1 MGWVEASILMFGGL
15 VALMSLGLS
24 VAFGFLAINIVAAL
38 LFLGGEQGL
47 AQLTRNAVQS
57 VTSFSLT
64 PIPFFVLMG
73 EVLFHSGVALK
84 TIDAFSLMI
93 RRVPG
98 RLAVIAIVAGTVFS
112 AISGSTIATTALL
125 GSLMLPTMLER
136 GYDKKL
142 AMGPIMGIG
151 GVDML
156 IPPSALAVLL
166 GSLAGIS
173 ISGLLIGGIVWQ
185 YDRIAAWAV
194 DLVSIE
200 QEAKFGEIIFS
211 QQKAGLKLV
220 EGPAL
225 EMVKDIGGQ
234 LTANSRHK
242 FQFFVTEDNAVNAY
256 AMPGGFVVMH
266 TGLLRK
272 ADTPEEVAGVL
283 AHEVQHVE
291 RRHSLRRITQS
302 LGLTAALSVLMGD
315 MSGLA
320 SLGGDFLQLKFSR
333 DHETEADRE
342 GLKVMVAA
350 KINPVGMRDFF
361 GKLAEDSKLAE
372 NLKQN
377 LGFLSTHPASA
388 ERIADIDRLIKAL
401 PDEARQAESLKFDF
415 VAIKASIGPR
425 K

>member
-1 MGWVEASILMFGGL
+1 MRSKARIFGPGVPSTGTAAGVDFSEFGLRVETTEPNDGTPRWNAIELAKSGWDGS
-15 VALMSLGLS
+15 
-24 VAFGFLAINIVAAL
+24 
-38 LFLGGEQGL
+38 
-47 AQLTRNAVQS
+47 QLRLEWKGSA
-57 VTSFSLT
+57 
-64 PIPFFVLMG
+64 G
-73 EVLFHSGVALK
+73 AY
-84 TIDAFSLMI
+84 SLMI
-93 RRVPG
+93 GDSEAVAAIRKFADGKSKFAASGADPVTH
-98 RLAVIAIVAGTVFS
+98 RLSMALIAITL
-112 AISGSTIATTALL
+112 I
-125 GSLMLPTMLER
+125 LPL
-136 GYDKKL
+136 
-142 AMGPIMGIG
+142 
-151 GVDML
+151 
-156 IPPSALAVLL
+156 
-166 GSLAGIS
+166 
-173 ISGLLIGGIVWQ
+173 LLIGGIVWQ

-200 QEAKFGEIIFS
+200 QEAKVGEILFL

-225 EMVKDIGGQ
+225 EMVKDIGGR
-234 LTANSRHK
+234 LTENSRHK

-302 LGLTAALSVLMGD
+302 LGLTAALSLLMGD

-320 SLGGDFLQLKFSR
+320 SMGGDFLQLKFSR

-342 GLKVMVAA
+342 GLKVLVAA

-388 ERIADIDRLIKAL
+388 ERMADIDRLIKAL

-415 VAIKASIGPR
+415 AAIKASIGPR

>member
-1 MGWVEASILMFGGL
+1 MATPEPGDGTPRWSAITLAKSGWDGSQLRLEWTGSAGTYSLMTGDAQAIAAIRKFAGGKSKL
-15 VALMSLGLS
+15 HISGADQV
-24 VAFGFLAINIVAAL
+24 
-38 LFLGGEQGL
+38 
-47 AQLTRNAVQS
+47 TRNW
-57 VTSFSLT
+57 SL
-64 PIPFFVLMG
+64 
-73 EVLFHSGVALK
+73 AL
-84 TIDAFSLMI
+84 
-93 RRVPG
+93 
-98 RLAVIAIVAGTVFS
+98 IAIT
-112 AISGSTIATTALL
+112 
-125 GSLMLPTMLER
+125 
-136 GYDKKL
+136 
-142 AMGPIMGIG
+142 
-151 GVDML
+151 
-156 IPPSALAVLL
+156 VLL
-166 GSLAGIS
+166 PL
-173 ISGLLIGGIVWQ
+173 LLIGAIVWQ
-185 YDRIAAWAV
+185 HDRIAAWAV

-225 EMVKDIGGQ
+225 EMVKDIGGR

-291 RRHSLRRITQS
+291 QRHSLRRIAQS
-302 LGLTAALSVLMGD
+302 LGLTAALSLLMGD

-320 SLGGDFLQLKFSR
+320 SLGGDLLQLKFSR

-342 GLKVMVAA
+342 GLKVLVAA
-350 KINPVGMRDFF
+350 NINPVGMRDFF
-361 GKLAEDSKLAE
+361 GKLAEDSKLD
-372 NLKQN
+372 

-388 ERIADIDRLIKAL
+388 ERMADIDRLIKAL
-401 PDEARQAESLKFDF
+401 PEEARQGAPLKFDF
-415 VAIKASIGPR
+415 ASIKASIALR